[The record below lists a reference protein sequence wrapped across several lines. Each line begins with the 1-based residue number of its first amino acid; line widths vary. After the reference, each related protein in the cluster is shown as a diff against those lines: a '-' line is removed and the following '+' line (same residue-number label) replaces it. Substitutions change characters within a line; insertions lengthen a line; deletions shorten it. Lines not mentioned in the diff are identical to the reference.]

1 MRPARENAGADTP
14 FPLIKETRPLP
25 LRDAGALRTQIDE
38 REVQTMNSYNQ
49 TSNLTEV
56 SRYESIR

>member
-25 LRDAGALRTQIDE
+25 LRDAGVISTYYKDQE
-38 REVQTMNSYNQ
+38 RKPNV
-49 TSNLTEV
+49 
-56 SRYESIR
+56 